1 MEKSEFIEELWLDKE
16 IIITSSIS
24 DPSFLKSDL
33 WVFLVTLISLDM
45 HIRLTGDPKLSLGVN
60 LHIQA
65 VFIPLS
71 LSSLPS

>member
-1 MEKSEFIEELWLDKE
+1 MEELRLDKE

-24 DPSFLKSDL
+24 DLSFFKTDL
-33 WVFLVTLISLDM
+33 WVFLVILISLDM

-65 VFIPLS
+65 VFILLS
-71 LSSLPS
+71 LS